1 MDETISKD
9 DRILERGIER
19 PVSSSHRI
27 LGLIAVLLGQFMLV
41 LDATVV
47 NVALP
52 SIQGD
57 LGLSQVELTWITSSY
72 MIAFGGLLLLF
83 GRLSDSLGRRR
94 IFVIGVSAF
103 TLASIACG
111 FAPTAVTLIV
121 ARFAQGIGAAA
132 ASSVVLAIIA
142 TEFPKPEDRGKAMS
156 GFMLVSVSGGSL
168 GLFVG
173 GLLTQTLGWH
183 WIFWINVPVGAIAL
197 IGVMR
202 YLPAGVK
209 TTQRTPI
216 DLVGAVLV
224 TSAAMIAIYG
234 LVEAGHT
241 SWTAP
246 MVRTSLAVALILGVL
261 FIAVESQRENALL
274 PIRMLRIRS
283 LLVTSIVRGFMVM
296 GLYGVFF
303 LATLDMSGTL
313 KMSPL
318 EVGLAFLPQTLTVA
332 VLSLGVTARLVRRF
346 GPVRVMIFGLAV
358 AAIGLSGMA
367 MLAIDEPY
375 VPLRALLHVV
385 LGLGFGSAFLPLLT
399 LAMGD
404 VPQQDAGLGSAIV
417 NLSMQLAGA
426 ISIPLLMT
434 AASYRTRSLIEA
446 GAPVASSIVHGYR
459 FAYVIGVVGVL
470 VGLTL
475 GAALL
480 RERKHA

>member
-1 MDETISKD
+1 V
-9 DRILERGIER
+9 R
-19 PVSSSHRI
+19 
-27 LGLIAVLLGQFMLV
+27 
-41 LDATVV
+41 
-47 NVALP
+47 
-52 SIQGD
+52 
-57 LGLSQVELTWITSSY
+57 
-72 MIAFGGLLLLF
+72 
-83 GRLSDSLGRRR
+83 
-94 IFVIGVSAF
+94 
-103 TLASIACG
+103 
-111 FAPTAVTLIV
+111 
-121 ARFAQGIGAAA
+121 
-132 ASSVVLAIIA
+132 
-142 TEFPKPEDRGKAMS
+142 
-156 GFMLVSVSGGSL
+156 
-168 GLFVG
+168 
-173 GLLTQTLGWH
+173 
-183 WIFWINVPVGAIAL
+183 VGAIAL
-197 IGVMR
+197 VGVMR
-202 YLPAGVK
+202 YLPAGAK
-209 TTQRTPI
+209 NLQRKPV

-224 TSAAMIAIYG
+224 TAAAMIAIYG

-246 MVRTSLAVALILGVL
+246 AVRTSLAVALILGVL

-283 LLVTSIVRGFMVM
+283 LLVTSIVRSFMVM

-332 VLSLGVTARLVRRF
+332 VLSLGVTATLVRRF

-375 VPLRALLHVV
+375 FPLRALLHVV

-404 VPQQDAGLGSAIV
+404 VPPQDAGLGSAIV

-426 ISIPLLMT
+426 VSIPLLMT

-446 GAPVASSIVHGYR
+446 GAPLSSSIVHGYR
-459 FAYVIGVVGVL
+459 FAYVIGVVGIL
-470 VGLTL
+470 VGLSL

-480 RERKHA
+480 RERKPV